1 MDKKKTTQLRD
12 LKIKSVSVVDQ
23 GANQHAHI
31 QLAKRAEDEP
41 DEKPVEND
49 KAFFERIGQA
59 VAKMLHIPRKGDEV
73 EKDAQTFEA
82 IDDSR
87 KVRDEIWRITDA
99 LQCSLFSIISDE
111 ELTGAQKAEMIA
123 TSADQAASAI
133 KSDIAGMFNG
143 AAVSKGSEEETGDE
157 GAGNQPEPATPT
169 TEPQPQDN
177 PVEKGIAQ
185 ENNQEGAGI
194 DMKFNTENMTPEEKA
209 TLEDLQKRFG
219 VEEPAQDKPAA
230 DEPAPAQED
239 VNKGISP
246 ELKSEIEELR
256 KFRQQAEERELTE
269 VAKKYTIIGRK
280 PEDLIPTLKSLKAA
294 GGNAYDV
301 FIAGLDSA
309 VDAVEKSGV
318 FAEIGKSGGSAGTS
332 GDPWEK
338 IETLAKG
345 FRESDPKLT
354 YNEAIDKACMQHP
367 ELVADYENSRR

>member
-1 MDKKKTTQLRD
+1 MPEKKKTLLRD

-87 KVRDEIWRITDA
+87 KVRDEVWRITDA
-99 LQCSLFSIISDE
+99 LQSSLFSIIGDE
-111 ELTGAQKAEMIA
+111 ELTGEQKAEMIA

-133 KSDIAGMFNG
+133 KSDIAGMFGNT
-143 AAVSKGSEEETGDE
+143 VSKGTEEEGDETGD
-157 GAGNQPEPATPT
+157 QPETTTPT
-169 TEPQPQDN
+169 TEPQTQED
-177 PVEKGIAQ
+177 PVEKGAAQ
-185 ENNQEGAGI
+185 ENSQEGAI
-194 DMKFNTENMTPEEKA
+194 DMKFNTDAMTPEEKA
-209 TLEDLQKRFG
+209 QLEDFQKRYG
-219 VEEPAQDKPAA
+219 VEETPAAQPAAQEPEPTPAAQD
-230 DEPAPAQED
+230 D
-239 VNKGISP
+239 VNKGLSA
-246 ELKSEIEELR
+246 EMQAEIAELR
-256 KFRQQAEERELTE
+256 KFRQQTEERELAD
-269 VAKKYTIIGRK
+269 VAKKYAIIGKK
-280 PEDLIPTLKSLKAA
+280 PEELIPVLKSLKAV
-294 GGNAYDV
+294 GGDAYAQ
-301 FIAGLDSA
+301 FIAGLDAA
-309 VDAVEKSGV
+309 VDTVEKSGMFGEV
-318 FAEIGKSGGSAGTS
+318 GKSGGSAGTS

-354 YNEAIDKACMQHP
+354 YADSIDKACAQHP
-367 ELVADYENSRR
+367 DLVAEYENSRR